1 MKVLANNKNAGFQ
14 YFLETFYECGM
25 VLEGWEVEGILAG
38 KLSLNE
44 AYVRVLGEEVFLVGC
59 TITPVG
65 KNTSFTAVDPMRSRK
80 LLLNKSEI
88 SKLIGKTQISGFTL
102 VPVKVYYKNRR
113 IKMEIALAKGKK
125 LQDKREAKKTK
136 DVERELRRTVK
147 NVVR

>member
-1 MKVLANNKNAGFQ
+1 
-14 YFLETFYECGM
+14 M
-25 VLEGWEVEGILAG
+25 VLEGWEVKGILAG
-38 KLSLNE
+38 KLSINE
-44 AYVRVLGEEVFLVGC
+44 AYVRVIGEEVFLVGC

-65 KNTSFTAVDPMRSRK
+65 NNTAFTGVDPMRSRK

-136 DVERELRRTVK
+136 DVERELRRAVK